1 METILFLII
10 SGLLLLF
17 ILSTPQKTKQDE
29 QNSQLF
35 RPSTK
40 TPPFYNMKMELKIA
54 DNGGT
59 RIGIDRRKFHYT
71 AHAPEKRS
79 GIDRRK
85 GFDRRNLMARR
96 RQSERRMVFKTQ
108 SLN

>member
-17 ILSTPQKTKQDE
+17 VLSTPQKTKQDE
-29 QNSQLF
+29 QNNQLF
-35 RPSTK
+35 RPAIRVPS
-40 TPPFYNMKMELKIA
+40 FNNMKMELKIA
-54 DNGGT
+54 DNGGN

-71 AHAPEKRS
+71 THAPEKRS

-85 GFDRRNLMARR
+85 GFDRRNLMARK

-108 SLN
+108 